1 MFYLKKP
8 ISYSR
13 QNIDKSDIKSV
24 SKTLK
29 SNLLTQGP
37 KVEEF
42 EKAINKFCRSPYAV
56 ACNSATSALHI
67 ACMSIGL
74 KKNDII
80 WTNPISFVASAN
92 CALYCGAKVD
102 YIDIDLNTFNV
113 TFENF
118 KKKIENT
125 KKKKLPKILILVDYG
140 GFPCDLDKIRY
151 LAKKKNI
158 YIIQDSSHSFG
169 AKYKNSKIG
178 DCKYSDITVFSF
190 HPVKVITTG
199 EGGVATTRNKKLYK
213 KMQLYRT
220 HGITKN
226 KRSFKKKNYNSW
238 YFEQQILGYN
248 YRMNDI
254 EASLGISQLKRIN
267 LNLKERQ
274 KIAKKYHTKLHKK
287 IIKIDVKKH
296 VKSSYHLFPVL
307 IDNEKLNF
315 SRDELLIYLRKL
327 KINCQL
333 HYIPIFEHPFHKI
346 STKKKIDLF
355 PNTLKFYKS
364 AISLPMYYGLKSKE
378 QNFVIN
384 KINSKVENEYRNY
397 YSQKRKPK
405 IKK

>member
-1 MFYLKKP
+1 
-8 ISYSR
+8 
-13 QNIDKSDIKSV
+13 
-24 SKTLK
+24 
-29 SNLLTQGP
+29 
-37 KVEEF
+37 
-42 EKAINKFCRSPYAV
+42 
-56 ACNSATSALHI
+56 
-67 ACMSIGL
+67 
-74 KKNDII
+74 
-80 WTNPISFVASAN
+80 
-92 CALYCGAKVD
+92 
-102 YIDIDLNTFNV
+102 
-113 TFENF
+113 
-118 KKKIENT
+118 
-125 KKKKLPKILILVDYG
+125 
-140 GFPCDLDKIRY
+140 
-151 LAKKKNI
+151 
-158 YIIQDSSHSFG
+158 
-169 AKYKNSKIG
+169 
-178 DCKYSDITVFSF
+178 
-190 HPVKVITTG
+190 
-199 EGGVATTRNKKLYK
+199 
-213 KMQLYRT
+213 MQLYRT

-274 KIAKKYHTKLHKK
+274 KIAKKYHTKLHEK

-327 KINCQL
+327 NIYCQL